1 MPRFPIESSQITDNK
16 AKISGD
22 DFKHISK
29 VLRLGVNDQITLF
42 DELYHEHTGKIV
54 SVNNREIE
62 VEIFNSKKNIKDP
75 VICINLYQAVP
86 KGSKIDLII
95 QKTTELG
102 VKSITPIRT
111 ERSIVQDS
119 RKSSRW
125 SKISVEA
132 CKQCGRS
139 EPPLINNFIEF
150 RNITENISKNDLTL
164 LFYENRGKKLKSF
177 LENELKEYNTINII
191 IGPEGGF
198 TAGEIDFAENNGISV
213 VGLGPRILK
222 VETASIAAVTAIQY
236 HFGDI

>member
-29 VLRLGVNDQITLF
+29 VLRLGVDDQIILF
-42 DELYHEHTGKIV
+42 DELYNEHTGKIV
-54 SVNNREIE
+54 SVNNKELE
-62 VEIFNSKKNIKDP
+62 VEIYNSNKNTKDP
-75 VICINLYQAVP
+75 QIFINLYQAVP

-119 RKSSRW
+119 RKSGRW

-139 EPPLINNFIEF
+139 EPPVINNFIEY
-150 RNITENISKNDLTL
+150 RNITENIRKNDLTL
-164 LFYENRGKKLKSF
+164 LFYENHGKKLKSF

-198 TAGEIDFAENNGISV
+198 TAGEIVFAENNGISI

-236 HFGDI
+236 HYGDI